1 MSGRRRGQRAKT
13 ARTRAADLSAGAAT
27 PNLPAVVPPGRAGTT
42 PPRDAHRHAAVDRS
56 VMANLA
62 RATAGLSPHAM
73 IDAWSDWALH
83 MARAPGRQMELAERA
98 GANWLRLSRFA
109 LSALSGKDAEKPF
122 LPGPHDTRWSHPGW
136 DATPFALWQQ
146 GFLGAQDWW
155 QAATADLPGLRKQ
168 NAERVGFM
176 VRQLLDTVSPANFPP
191 LNPEI
196 IARTR
201 DTAGRNLV
209 EGAAHFADDAVHVL
223 AQEHR
228 PVPEAFALGKVLA
241 ATPGTVVFRNDL
253 MELIQYAPATE
264 RVRPEPV
271 LIVPAWI
278 MKYYIL
284 DLSRQNSFIGWL
296 VGQGYTVFC
305 ISWCN
310 PTAAQAD
317 LSLEDYRTRGILQA
331 LEVIGRVVPGARVHA
346 NGYCLGG
353 TLLAIAA
360 AAMARDHDD
369 RLASVTLMAAQVDF
383 AEAGE
388 LLLFLD
394 ESQVALL
401 EDMMWSQG
409 FLDRPQMSGA
419 FAAIRSED
427 LIWSRAVRRYWLGE
441 PDLPTDMTVWVNDT
455 TRMPARMHSEYLRGI
470 FMENRITA
478 GRFAVEGRVIALKDI
493 AAPMFVVGTE
503 SDHIAPWRSVYKTA
517 LFTDCDLVMV
527 VTRGG
532 HNSGILSEPGHPR
545 RHYRI
550 GHRPVGAHYIGPDAW
565 FAAHAPRPGSWWPEW
580 AAWLDA
586 RSGSGVASPEAGA
599 PRDGLPPL
607 GPAPGTYV
615 FQG

>member
-284 DLSRQNSFIGWL
+284 DLSAHNSLVAWL
-296 VGQGYTVFC
+296 LEQGFTVFM
-305 ISWCN
+305 ISWRN
-310 PTAAQAD
+310 PGPEDRD
-317 LSLEDYRTRGILQA
+317 LGMDAYLEQGPLAA
-331 LEVIGRVVPGARVHA
+331 LEAVRAITGAASGSGRVHA
-346 NGYCLGG
+346 AGYCLGG
-353 TLLAIAA
+353 TLLAAA
-360 AAMARDHDD
+360 AALLARRGDE
-369 RLASVTLMAAQVDF
+369 RLASLTLFAAQVDF
-383 AEAGE
+383 TEPGE
-388 LLLFLD
+388 LMLFIS
-394 ESQVALL
+394 EGQVALL
-401 EDMMWSQG
+401 EDMMWQQG
-409 FLDRPQMSGA
+409 YLRADQMAGA
-419 FAAIRSED
+419 FTMLRPGD
-427 LIWSRAVRRYWLGE
+427 LLWSRLVREYMMGE
-441 PDLPTDMTVWVNDT
+441 RTQPSDLMVWNADT
-455 TRMPARMHSEYLRGI
+455 TRMPCRMHSEYLRWL
-470 FMENRITA
+470 FLENRLAA
-478 GRFAVEGRVIALKDI
+478 GRYEALGERVSLTDLRLPICA
-493 AAPMFVVGTE
+493 VGTE
-503 SDHIAPWRSVYKTA
+503 SDHVAPWRSVYKIQRLTETETTFI
-517 LFTDCDLVMV
+517 LTS
-527 VTRGG
+527 GG
-532 HNSGILSEPGHPR
+532 HNAGIVSEPGHPR
-545 RHYRI
+545 RRFRI
-550 GHRPVGAHYIGPDAW
+550 ATTGRDDPFRDADTW
-565 FAAHAPRPGSWWPEW
+565 LAETPAQPGSWWPAW
-580 AAWLDA
+580 AAWLAA
-586 RSGSGVASPEAGA
+586 RSGPKGA
-599 PRDGLPPL
+599 VPPMGPL
-607 GPAPGTYV
+607 LAPAPGDYV
-615 FQG
+615 RQG